1 MEHTITKPSTGTWTV
16 DPTHTSV
23 TMSVK
28 HLMAATVRGSMSG
41 VAGTIEQGATADT
54 TSVSVAL
61 DAATINTGVAD
72 RDAHLRSPDF
82 LDVENHPTITFD
94 SSKITEHDGGF
105 KVEGDL
111 TIKSVT
117 KPVTIDMSYGGLMT
131 DPWGNEKAI
140 FSGETVLNR
149 EEFGLTW
156 NQALETGGVLVGKN
170 IKVELEVQAAKAA

>member
-1 MEHTITKPSTGTWTV
+1 MDTTIVKPDTGTWNI

-41 VAGTIEQGATADT
+41 VTGSIEQGETAET

-61 DAATINTGVAD
+61 DAATINTGVED

-82 LDVENHPTITFD
+82 LDVENYPTLTFE
-94 SSKITEHDGGF
+94 SSNIIQRDGGF
-105 KVEGDL
+105 VVNG
-111 TIKSVT
+111 
-117 KPVTIDMSYGGLMT
+117 TIDMNYGGLMT

-140 FSGETVLNR
+140 FSGEAILNR

-170 IKVELEVQAAKAA
+170 VKVELEVQAAKAA

>member
-1 MEHTITKPSTGTWTV
+1 MDTTIVKPDTGTWNI

-41 VAGTIEQGATADT
+41 VTGSIEQGETAET

-61 DAATINTGVAD
+61 DAATINTGVED

-82 LDVENHPTITFD
+82 LDVENYPTLTFE
-94 SSKITEHDGGF
+94 SSNIIQRDGGF
-105 KVEGDL
+105 VVNGDL
-111 TIKSVT
+111 TIKDVT
-117 KPVTIDMSYGGLMT
+117 KPVTIDMNYGGLMT

-140 FSGETVLNR
+140 FSGEAILNR

-170 IKVELEVQAAKAA
+170 VKVELEVQAAKAA